1 MVYAIIYSLFLGFGI
16 TVGTVLYG
24 LFDRHATTA
33 TSCTDPLP
41 PYYRFFF
48 VPLFTFCLAFVNQA
62 KWQQMPVQ
70 VIIAFAG
77 YIVNFFTGR
86 RIGGAPQIAN
96 TLGALTVG
104 VLANLYSRVRH
115 GVAAAALLPAIFV
128 QVPSGLAATGSLL
141 SGLQTANMVTNS
153 STPINGTD
161 TVSVLFSS
169 LYCLLFL
176 NCADRRG
183 EIGRTSRRL
192 EYRGP
197 GRYGVQRGGNH
208 DTDCHWH
215 HGGPVP
221 ERAHNLSTRETEKRA
236 LYPLIWR
243 SDAS

>member
-24 LFDRHATTA
+24 LFDREATTA

-70 VIIAFAG
+70 IIIAFAG
-77 YIVNFFTGR
+77 YIVNFFTSR
-86 RIGGAPQIAN
+86 RISGAPQIAN
-96 TLGALTVG
+96 TLGALCVG

-141 SGLQTANMVTNS
+141 SGLQTANKVTNS

-161 TVSVLFSS
+161 TVSSPGLIDFS
-169 LYCLLFL
+169 
-176 NCADRRG
+176 A
-183 EIGRTSRRL
+183 SRLRQSVSANAGWN
-192 EYRGP
+192 RSRFP
-197 GRYGVQRGGNH
+197 PTRI
-208 DTDCHWH
+208 
-215 HGGPVP
+215 P
-221 ERAHNLSTRETEKRA
+221 RAWMPWCSVWQE
-236 LYPLIWR
+236 P
-243 SDAS
+243 